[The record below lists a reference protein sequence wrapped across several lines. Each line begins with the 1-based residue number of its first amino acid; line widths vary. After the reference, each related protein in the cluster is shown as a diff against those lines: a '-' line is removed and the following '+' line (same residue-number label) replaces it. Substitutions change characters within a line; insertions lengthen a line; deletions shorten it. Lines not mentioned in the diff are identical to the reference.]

1 MSCLEIFTIRLV
13 VEVTLEPTEGVPIFA
28 GQATCCE
35 TKERWKHPPLQV
47 SGLRIKW

>member
-13 VEVTLEPTEGVPIFA
+13 VEVTLEPTEGVP
-28 GQATCCE
+28 
-35 TKERWKHPPLQV
+35 LQV